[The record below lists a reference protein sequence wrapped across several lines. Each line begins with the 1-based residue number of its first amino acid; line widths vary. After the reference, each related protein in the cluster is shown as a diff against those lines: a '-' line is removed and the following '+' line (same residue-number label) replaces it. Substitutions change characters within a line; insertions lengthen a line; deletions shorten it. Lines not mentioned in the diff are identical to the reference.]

1 MYKAIKHDFII
12 EYKRANDREW
22 RRFCTAKDGEEARQH
37 FERLK
42 PVPHIHQIRVRRE
55 VVQSQTIDEWEK
67 EDENGRS

>member
-22 RRFCTAKDGEEARQH
+22 RRFYTAKDDEEAHQR

-42 PVPHIHQIRVRRE
+42 PVPHIHQLRVRRE
-55 VVQSQTIDEWEK
+55 VVQSQTIEEWEK
-67 EDENGRS
+67 EDKK